1 MLSLIMSI
9 SLLHP
14 AVLSVLL
21 TCIHLVVDQ
30 HLYCT
35 SGICINEVLQVDVLV
50 NNILKKAIRTFYH
63 IVISQMQLMS
73 MIKDLKN

>member
-30 HLYCT
+30 HLYCAL
-35 SGICINEVLQVDVLV
+35 GVCIKEILQVDVLV
-50 NNILKKAIRTFYH
+50 NNIL
-63 IVISQMQLMS
+63 
-73 MIKDLKN
+73 